1 MKKHGLFLE
10 LIYVR
15 RVFYGV
21 TPSRADLTPADARPA
36 SYRRIRQ
43 DPAMGSTG
51 IGKKPAKVVARL
63 GRRGRRGDDAD
74 DGQGGVRHTPLNAA
88 WAILQAYAIIAIAT
102 SSYGSIFA
110 SPPPPPEQSAVRPP
124 NPRARP
130 ARSNPSPPSRPGDAP
145 TNSQLCVFFTQPDG
159 RSSIDARCSP
169 RPASPSPFR
178 DEQMLNLTNV
188 KNVLFGDGVLEDIHN
203 VDRFLGVSTTSYHLS
218 RLTCRKTL
226 DAVTG
231 TAKAAKYAA
240 WYATDGAIDLAAPLA
255 AEYAEAMMIPEAW
268 ANLKSSLAYT
278 NRGVANC
285 LRISWTVV
293 GPPLRYA
300 LPFLDFVWDGL
311 EPPLIRA
318 KDAVVDAADDAM
330 YTFKESFNEAMG
342 PTVDEWGRA
351 LTPIAR
357 APANA
362 FGAFLTYAWR
372 PAVYFCTYPE
382 LYGDLPPAIPPTL
395 PRSSLRWGE
404 RCRKTLWGEWTA
416 CSARCGSGYR
426 QRVNHC
432 GKKQVI
438 RCEGP
443 GIIGCDEVCDSG
455 AVRDCAGRC
464 KGDKRVDCKGVCGGG
479 AEVGCDGGCSYAAA
493 QTDKSGACCAFP
505 SFVLPKTGL
514 CNTTIDEDTERLAQA
529 LAAKRRLLEDRAMST
544 TGALPERF
552 ATDLRERRRLRE
564 LAERSVDPVSPK
576 AKGVE
581 PIRPKKYP
589 GTGRVQ
595 PPDDSDVVE
604 NRTERLLGTKRY
616 VKVRPVR
623 DKNAERGVFGSVF
636 AFVAWPFRLVGWLV
650 ASVLGLLL
658 TRVLLVLVLI
668 GGFGAGAYHVVNVA
682 IQQMESELRN
692 EGGGDEND
700 AGEEK
705 PSGNVVDEIL
715 SKLVDLA
722 KTAIVFVREWSDKR
736 AVRAR
741 AMRAEKKERERVTHA
756 HREAFG
762 SVVTAASDADAY
774 AIRRRAI
781 RAMVTMS
788 GSPDLEW
795 RHKLRCF
802 NGLVRLANGG
812 SNRPY
817 LIAEMGGLEEATK
830 ALSRWMR
837 DKSLDQPHSALQ
849 LIRAL
854 VHAPAA
860 QRMLANLDV
869 VRDGTSAAVM
879 LELLLTAPGVVPL
892 QRSGLASLWALIHLA
907 GPGSGVAEKLLD
919 AGLFEHLEDEWEDSH
934 ADEVVAHGIGGC
946 VMQLAKGD
954 ARAQARLTELGAQ
967 ALVSKIFDEHPGV
980 TYRGRFSDLRAWLR
994 AGK

>member
-1 MKKHGLFLE
+1 
-10 LIYVR
+10 
-15 RVFYGV
+15 
-21 TPSRADLTPADARPA
+21 
-36 SYRRIRQ
+36 
-43 DPAMGSTG
+43 MGSTV

-63 GRRGRRGDDAD
+63 GRRGRRGDDPD

-130 ARSNPSPPSRPGDAP
+130 ARSNPTPPFAPRRRPDGFTA
-145 TNSQLCVFFTQPDG
+145 VFFSPRRR

-203 VDRFLGVSTTSYHLS
+203 VDRFLGVSTAGYHFS

-226 DAVTG
+226 DAVAG
-231 TAKAAKYAA
+231 TAKAAQYAA

-268 ANLKSSLAYT
+268 ANLKSSVAYT

-285 LRISWTVV
+285 LRLSWTVV

-311 EPPLIRA
+311 EPPLVKA

-351 LTPIAR
+351 LAPIAR
-357 APANA
+357 APVNA

-404 RCRKTLWGEWTA
+404 RCRKTLWGEWTT

-432 GKKQVI
+432 GKRQVI
-438 RCEGP
+438 RCAGP
-443 GIIGCDEVCDSG
+443 GIVGCDEVCDSG

-493 QTDKSGACCAFP
+493 QTDKSGRCCTFP

-529 LAAKRRLLEDRAMST
+529 LATKRRLLEDKAMRV
-544 TGALPERF
+544 TGALPERGV
-552 ATDLRERRRLRE
+552 ADLRERRRLRE
-564 LAERSVDPVSPK
+564 IAERSVEPVSPK

-595 PPDDSDVVE
+595 PPDDGDVVE

-623 DKNAERGVFGSVF
+623 DRAKRGVFGFVF
-636 AFVAWPFRLVGWLV
+636 AVVAWPFRFVGWLV
-650 ASVLGLLL
+650 ASILGFVLI
-658 TRVLLVLVLI
+658 RVLLVLVLL

-682 IQQMESELRN
+682 IQQMESELRR
-692 EGGGDEND
+692 EGGDDDD
-700 AGEEK
+700 AGAKE

-715 SKLVDLA
+715 SKLVHLA
-722 KTAIVFVREWSDKR
+722 KTAIVVVREWSEKR
-736 AVRAR
+736 ASVRA
-741 AMRAEKKERERVTHA
+741 AAAKAAAKERERVA
-756 HREAFG
+756 DARREAFA
-762 SVVTAASDADAY
+762 STVVGAADADSY
-774 AIRRRAI
+774 AVRRRAI

-795 RHKLRCF
+795 RHRLRCF

-830 ALSRWMR
+830 ALSRWMA

-869 VRDGTSAAVM
+869 VRDGTSARVM

-907 GPGSGVAEKLLD
+907 GPRSGVAEKLLD
-919 AGLFEHLEDEWEDSH
+919 AGVFEHLEDEWEDSH

>member
-1 MKKHGLFLE
+1 M
-10 LIYVR
+10 
-15 RVFYGV
+15 
-21 TPSRADLTPADARPA
+21 LT
-36 SYRRIRQ
+36 
-43 DPAMGSTG
+43 
-51 IGKKPAKVVARL
+51 
-63 GRRGRRGDDAD
+63 
-74 DGQGGVRHTPLNAA
+74 
-88 WAILQAYAIIAIAT
+88 
-102 SSYGSIFA
+102 
-110 SPPPPPEQSAVRPP
+110 
-124 NPRARP
+124 
-130 ARSNPSPPSRPGDAP
+130 
-145 TNSQLCVFFTQPDG
+145 
-159 RSSIDARCSP
+159 
-169 RPASPSPFR
+169 ASPSPFR

-203 VDRFLGVSTTSYHLS
+203 VDRFLGVSTAGYHLS
-218 RLTCRKTL
+218 RLTCRKTI
-226 DAVTG
+226 DAVAG
-231 TAKAAKYAA
+231 TAKAAQYAA

-268 ANLKSSLAYT
+268 ANLKSSVAYT

-285 LRISWTVV
+285 LRLSWTVV

-311 EPPLIRA
+311 EPPLVKA

-351 LTPIAR
+351 LAPIAR
-357 APANA
+357 APVNA

-404 RCRKTLWGEWTA
+404 RCRKTLWGEWTT
-416 CSARCGSGYR
+416 CSARCGAGYR

-432 GKKQVI
+432 GKRQVI
-438 RCEGP
+438 RCAGP
-443 GIIGCDEVCDSG
+443 GIVGCDEVCDSG

-493 QTDKSGACCAFP
+493 QTDKSGKCCAFP

-514 CNTTIDEDTERLAQA
+514 CNTTMDEDTERLAQA
-529 LAAKRRLLEDRAMST
+529 LATKRRLLEDKAMRV
-544 TGALPERF
+544 TGALPERGV
-552 ATDLRERRRLRE
+552 ADLRERRRLRE
-564 LAERSVDPVSPK
+564 IAERSVDPVSPK

-604 NRTERLLGTKRY
+604 NRTERMLGTKRY
-616 VKVRPVR
+616 VKVRPAR
-623 DKNAERGVFGSVF
+623 DRKGERGVFGAVF
-636 AFVAWPFRLVGWLV
+636 AVVAWPFRFVGWLV
-650 ASVLGLLL
+650 ASILGLLL
-658 TRVLLVLVLI
+658 TRVLLVLVLL

-682 IQQMESELRN
+682 IQQMESELRR
-692 EGGGDEND
+692 EGGDDEND
-700 AGEEK
+700 EKK

-736 AVRAR
+736 ANVRA
-741 AMRAEKKERERVTHA
+741 AEKAAAAAAAKERERVTDA
-756 HREAFG
+756 QREAFA
-762 SVVTAASDADAY
+762 STVVGAAHADAY
-774 AIRRRAI
+774 AVRRRAI

-795 RHKLRCF
+795 RHRLRCF

-812 SNRPY
+812 SNRPD

-830 ALSRWMR
+830 ALSRWMA

-869 VRDGTSAAVM
+869 VRDGTSATVM

-907 GPGSGVAEKLLD
+907 GPRSGVAEKLLD
-919 AGLFEHLEDEWEDSH
+919 AGVFEHLEDEWEDSH

>member
-1 MKKHGLFLE
+1 
-10 LIYVR
+10 
-15 RVFYGV
+15 
-21 TPSRADLTPADARPA
+21 
-36 SYRRIRQ
+36 
-43 DPAMGSTG
+43 
-51 IGKKPAKVVARL
+51 
-63 GRRGRRGDDAD
+63 
-74 DGQGGVRHTPLNAA
+74 
-88 WAILQAYAIIAIAT
+88 
-102 SSYGSIFA
+102 
-110 SPPPPPEQSAVRPP
+110 
-124 NPRARP
+124 
-130 ARSNPSPPSRPGDAP
+130 
-145 TNSQLCVFFTQPDG
+145 
-159 RSSIDARCSP
+159 
-169 RPASPSPFR
+169 
-178 DEQMLNLTNV
+178 MLNLTNV

-203 VDRFLGVSTTSYHLS
+203 VDRFLGVSTAGYHLS
-218 RLTCRKTL
+218 RLTCRTTL
-226 DAVTG
+226 DAVAG
-231 TAKAAKYAA
+231 TAKAAQYAA

-268 ANLKSSLAYT
+268 ANLKSSVAYT

-285 LRISWTVV
+285 LRLSWTVV

-311 EPPLIRA
+311 EPPLVKA

-351 LTPIAR
+351 LAPVAR
-357 APANA
+357 APVNA

-382 LYGDLPPAIPPTL
+382 LYGDLPPAVPPTL
-395 PRSSLRWGE
+395 SRSSLRWGE
-404 RCRKTLWGEWTA
+404 RCRKTLWGEWTT

-432 GKKQVI
+432 GKRLVI
-438 RCEGP
+438 RCVGP
-443 GIIGCDEVCDSG
+443 GIVGCDEVCDSG

-464 KGDKRVDCKGVCGGG
+464 EGDKRVDCKGVCGGG

-493 QTDKSGACCAFP
+493 QTDKSGGCCAFP

-514 CNTTIDEDTERLAQA
+514 CNTTIDEDTERLARA
-529 LAAKRRLLEDRAMST
+529 LATKRRLLEDEAMRV
-544 TGALPERF
+544 TGALPERGV
-552 ATDLRERRRLRE
+552 ADLRERRRLRE
-564 LAERSVDPVSPK
+564 IAERSVEPASPK
-576 AKGVE
+576 AKGAE

-595 PPDDSDVVE
+595 PPDDGDVVE

-616 VKVRPVR
+616 VKVRPAR
-623 DKNAERGVFGSVF
+623 DGAKRGVFGFVF
-636 AFVAWPFRLVGWLV
+636 AVVAQPFRLVGWLV
-650 ASVLGLLL
+650 ASILGFVLI
-658 TRVLLVLVLI
+658 RVLLVLVLL
-668 GGFGAGAYHVVNVA
+668 GGFGLGAYHVVNVA
-682 IQQMESELRN
+682 IQQMESELRR
-692 EGGGDEND
+692 EGGDDD
-700 AGEEK
+700 AGAED
-705 PSGNVVDEIL
+705 VLDEIL
-715 SKLVDLA
+715 SKPVRLA
-722 KTAIVFVREWSDKR
+722 KTAIVVVREWSEKR
-736 AVRAR
+736 ASVRA
-741 AMRAEKKERERVTHA
+741 AAAAAAAKERERVA
-756 HREAFG
+756 NARREAFA
-762 SVVTAASDADAY
+762 SVVGGAADADAY
-774 AIRRRAI
+774 AVRRRAI

-795 RHKLRCF
+795 RHGLRCF

-817 LIAEMGGLEEATK
+817 LIAEMGGLEAATK
-830 ALSRWMR
+830 ALSRWMA

-860 QRMLANLDV
+860 QRTLANLDV
-869 VRDGTSAAVM
+869 VRDGTSATVM

-907 GPGSGVAEKLLD
+907 GPRSGVAEKLLD
-919 AGLFEHLEDEWEDSH
+919 AGVFEHLEDEWEDSH